1 MSLRQMPPQS
11 KPFSIAIIGGGIGGL
26 CLALGLI
33 RRGIPVQVYEQAP
46 EFGEI
51 GQGVAFGPNSA
62 RAMKLVDP
70 AIREAFDRLATH
82 AAEEETEGIGRTW
95 INFRYG
101 GDNTDMIAKIQTFD
115 SDLTGLSSVH
125 RARFMEELVK
135 LVPEGIANFNKRF
148 FSMKNL
154 ESGQIEITF
163 ADGSTAR
170 SDAVVGCD
178 GIRSSV
184 RQVLLARKSA
194 EEDLSFSG
202 TVAYRAI
209 IPMEKAKEAL
219 GEGFAV
225 NAQMFLAPGG
235 HVLCYPIDHG
245 KTVNVIASVNKG
257 EAWNHEGWV
266 IKDAKYDDMKRDFVG
281 WCDEVQNV
289 ISMIKDHHPDKWAL
303 FDTLPLPT
311 FYKANVALLGDSAH
325 ATLPHQGSGAGQA
338 VEDALILAEVLADVN
353 TKTAADIPMAFKAY
367 DAIRRPRSQKVVKT
381 SRQAGEMYNFQ
392 GPYGRDLNKLRDD
405 ALSRFHWIWYEDMEV
420 QIQRATAML
429 GEVIARL

>member
-1 MSLRQMPPQS
+1 MSQRQQPPYS
-11 KPFSIAIIGGGIGGL
+11 KPFSIAVIGGGIGGL

-33 RRGIPVQVYEQAP
+33 RRGVPVQVYEQAS

-51 GQGVAFGPNSA
+51 GQGVAFGPNSS

-70 AIREAFDRLATH
+70 AIQEAFIRLATH
-82 AAEEETEGIGRTW
+82 AAEEESEGIGRTW

-115 SDLTGLSSVH
+115 SNLTGLSSVH

-135 LVPEGIANFNKRF
+135 LVPDGVANFNKRF
-148 FSMKNL
+148 VGMKRL
-154 ESGQIEITF
+154 ESGEIEVSF
-163 ADGSTAR
+163 ADESTATA
-170 SDAVVGCD
+170 DAIIGCD
-178 GIRSSV
+178 GIRSRV
-184 RQVLLARKSA
+184 RQALLNRRSA
-194 EEDLSFSG
+194 EDDLSFSG

-257 EAWNHEGWV
+257 EAWDHDGWV

-281 WCDEVQNV
+281 WCDEVQNIISVSILIIV
-289 ISMIKDHHPDKWAL
+289 IR
-303 FDTLPLPT
+303 
-311 FYKANVALLGDSAH
+311 NLLTRSFLDDQG
-325 ATLPHQGSGAGQA
+325 PH
-338 VEDALILAEVLADVN
+338 
-353 TKTAADIPMAFKAY
+353 
-367 DAIRRPRSQKVVKT
+367 
-381 SRQAGEMYNFQ
+381 SRQVGTVRYSATSNILQGKHRSSRRLRSRHVTSSRIGSRSSRRGCTHHGRSAGRCQ
-392 GPYGRDLNKLRDD
+392 HQDG
-405 ALSRFHWIWYEDMEV
+405 SRYPAR
-420 QIQRATAML
+420 IQSL
-429 GEVIARL
+429 